1 MKKLLALLFV
11 CAGLTAM
18 AGTPN
23 QAFKVKMSKAEMT
36 QMKAQAQAQAQA
48 QLMPKGNM
56 MPLTLNNQLVAPS
69 LAPQN
74 LLLKQ
79 NNLMKRAPRRVAAD
93 QVFGDRLSFANLYD
107 WNQEMVIGENGDTT
121 YTMNLFESDPFMA
134 GESMRIYEDSYSDGT
149 TTYTDTLLSSLYYFE
164 DIPIHLDLDNNKAYL
179 GDAEGYNV
187 TSEVVSIDTVSS
199 GGGWFQQT
207 NYVYHVYMIWLVAGD
222 VFTEDV
228 AEHLIEGQISEDGS
242 LIYFP
247 GNMVFYFAQYKRT
260 LNSNGQWTGSWT
272 QEDGPW
278 LTRFIGDV
286 MLAAPNGTH
295 EYTDDEGTTETNG
308 VLMYQNETADTVVVW
323 NLYDLGMPG
332 NFMTLKSDYTMEFP
346 AQYVYDFYDSAT
358 NQAGDSI
365 GGDFYN
371 IYYLVNETDTIVELG
386 NKGVFNESQITWE
399 NCLLLNDNT
408 ALALFVNNKLTFTD
422 GTLFRVPEP
431 VEVYLRGDVDNDG
444 KISINDVTTL
454 INALLTGDFDDSE
467 HFNSVNAD
475 CDLSGDYK
483 IGDVTALINYLLSGE
498 WENQ

>member
-23 QAFKVKMSKAEMT
+23 QAFKVKMNKAEMA
-36 QMKAQAQAQAQA
+36 QMKAQAKTQM
-48 QLMPKGNM
+48 MPKRNVT
-56 MPLTLNNQLVAPS
+56 PLSLNTQSVAPS
-69 LAPQN
+69 LAPQSVM
-74 LLLKQ
+74 LKQ
-79 NNLMKRAPRRVAAD
+79 QNLMKRAPRRVTAD
-93 QVFGDRLSFANLYD
+93 QMFGDRLSFANLYD
-107 WNQEMVIGENGDTT
+107 WSQEMVIEENGDTT
-121 YTMNLFESDPFMA
+121 YKMNLTKGDPFLT
-134 GESMRIYEDSYSDGT
+134 GESMRIYEDSYSDGS

-164 DIPIHLDLDNNKAYL
+164 DIPIHLDLANNKAYL

-187 TSEVVSIDTVSS
+187 TSELVSIDTVTS

-242 LIYFP
+242 IVYFP
-247 GNMVFYFAQYKRT
+247 GNMVYYFAQYKRT

-278 LTRFIGDV
+278 LTRFFGDV
-286 MLAAPNGTH
+286 MMATPNGTH
-295 EYTDDEGTTETNG
+295 EYTDDEGTTESNG

-332 NFMTLKSDYTMEFP
+332 NVMTLKSDYTMEFP
-346 AQYVYDFYDSAT
+346 AQYIYDFYDEYT

-365 GGDFYN
+365 GGDFFN
-371 IYYLVNETDTIVELG
+371 MYYAVNGNDTIVEMG

-399 NCLLLNDNT
+399 NCVLFNGNVLLAN
-408 ALALFVNNKLTFTD
+408 FVNNKLTFTD
-422 GTLFRVPEP
+422 GSTFAVPAP
-431 VEVYLRGDVDNDG
+431 VDEYLRGDVDNDG
-444 KISINDVTTL
+444 KISISDVTAL
-454 INALLTGDFDDSE
+454 INALLSGNFDDSE
-467 HFNSVNAD
+467 NFSSDNAD

-483 IGDVTALINYLLSGE
+483 IGDVTALINYLLSGT
-498 WENQ
+498 WEDQ